1 MQKYSVFSLVKNAFT
16 NHENWEV
23 AWKDPEPKKEYDV
36 IIVGGGGHGLAT
48 AYYLAKEHGITNV
61 AILEKGWIGGG
72 NVGRNTTILRSNYMF
87 DSNAH
92 FYEFGMKLWETLS
105 QELNYN
111 VMYSPRGIINLA
123 HSDAQM
129 NAYARRGNSMRLN
142 GIDAILLGRD
152 DLKKMIPFADF
163 SETCRFPIHGGLMQP
178 RLMQPRGGTA
188 RHDAVAWGYARQAD
202 SMGVDIIQNC
212 EVTGF
217 DVNNGKIE
225 GVQTSR
231 GNIKT
236 KKVGLCVAG
245 STTLLADMLNMR
257 LPIEAHVLQACVSE
271 PVKPLLHNV
280 VTFGAGHFY
289 CSQSDKGE
297 MVMGGDLDGY
307 NSYAQRGNMPM
318 IQHVLTGG
326 LAVFPN
332 FSRLKMLRT
341 WGGIMDM
348 SMDGSPIIDKTHI
361 EGVYLNCGWCYGG
374 FKATPSSG
382 FVFAHTIAQ
391 DQVHE
396 LNSDFNLERFHTG
409 KIIDEKGVGP
419 KPWIG

>member
-105 QELNYN
+105 QELTYN

-163 SETCRFPIHGGLMQP
+163 SETCRFPIHGG
-178 RLMQPRGGTA
+178 LMQPRGGTA

>member
-163 SETCRFPIHGGLMQP
+163 SETCRFPIHGG
-178 RLMQPRGGTA
+178 LMQPRGGTA

-361 EGVYLNCGWCYGG
+361 EGVYLNCGWCFGG

>member
-178 RLMQPRGGTA
+178 RGGTA

-341 WGGIMDM
+341 WGGIVDM

>member
-142 GIDAILLGRD
+142 GIDAVLLGRD

-163 SETCRFPIHGGLMQP
+163 SETCRFPIHGG
-178 RLMQPRGGTA
+178 LMQPRGGTA

>member
-23 AWKDPEPKKEYDV
+23 AWKDPVPKKEYDV

-163 SETCRFPIHGGLMQP
+163 SETCRFPIHGG
-178 RLMQPRGGTA
+178 LMQPRGGTA

>member
-1 MQKYSVFSLVKNAFT
+1 MQKYSVFSLVKNAFS

-163 SETCRFPIHGGLMQP
+163 SETCRFPIHGG
-178 RLMQPRGGTA
+178 LMQPRGGTA

>member
-1 MQKYSVFSLVKNAFT
+1 MQKYSIFSLVKNAFS

-23 AWKDPEPKKEYDV
+23 AWKDPEPKSEYDV
-36 IIVGGGGHGLAT
+36 VIVGGGGHGLAT

-87 DSNAH
+87 DANSH
-92 FYEFGMKLWETLS
+92 FYEFGMKQWETLS

-129 NAYARRGNSMRLN
+129 NAYARRGNAMRLN
-142 GIDAILLGRD
+142 GIDAVLLGRE

-163 SETCRFPIHGGLMQP
+163 SDTCRFPIHGG
-178 RLMQPRGGTA
+178 LMQPRGGTA

-202 SMGVDIIQNC
+202 AMGVDIIQNC

-217 DVNNGKIE
+217 DVQNGKVQ

-231 GNIKT
+231 GNIKA

-271 PVKPLLHNV
+271 PVKPILDQV
-280 VTFGAGHFY
+280 VT
-289 CSQSDKGE
+289 
-297 MVMGGDLDGY
+297 
-307 NSYAQRGNMPM
+307 
-318 IQHVLTGG
+318 
-326 LAVFPN
+326 
-332 FSRLKMLRT
+332 
-341 WGGIMDM
+341 
-348 SMDGSPIIDKTHI
+348 
-361 EGVYLNCGWCYGG
+361 
-374 FKATPSSG
+374 
-382 FVFAHTIAQ
+382 
-391 DQVHE
+391 
-396 LNSDFNLERFHTG
+396 
-409 KIIDEKGVGP
+409 
-419 KPWIG
+419 

>member
-178 RLMQPRGGTA
+178 RGGTA

-280 VTFGAGHFY
+280 GTFGAGHFY
-289 CSQSDKGE
+289 CSQSVKGD

>member
-178 RLMQPRGGTA
+178 RGGTA

-348 SMDGSPIIDKTHI
+348 SMEGSPIIDKTHI

>member
-1 MQKYSVFSLVKNAFT
+1 MNYSGFKIF
-16 NHENWEV
+16 WEGLTGNRGWKK
-23 AWKDPEPKKEYDV
+23 AWREPNPKKEYDV
-36 IIVGGGGHGLAT
+36 IIIGGGGHGLAT

-142 GIDAILLGRD
+142 GIDAILLSRD
-152 DLKKMIPFADF
+152 EIKQMIPFADF

-178 RLMQPRGGTA
+178 RGGTA

-202 SMGVDIIQNC
+202 AMGVDIIQNC

-225 GVQTSR
+225 SVQTSR
-231 GNIKT
+231 GSIKT

-271 PVKPLLHNV
+271 PVKPLLHQV

-361 EGVYLNCGWCYGG
+361 DGVYLNCGWCYGG

-382 FVFAHTIAQ
+382 WVFAHTIAQ
-391 DQVHE
+391 DKVHE

>member
-178 RLMQPRGGTA
+178 RGGTA

-289 CSQSDKGE
+289 CSQSVKGE

>member
-152 DLKKMIPFADF
+152 DLKKIIPFADF
-163 SETCRFPIHGGLMQP
+163 SETCRFPIHGG
-178 RLMQPRGGTA
+178 LMQPRGGTA

>member
-1 MQKYSVFSLVKNAFT
+1 MQIKNSA
-16 NHENWEV
+16 
-23 AWKDPEPKKEYDV
+23 KEYDV

-178 RLMQPRGGTA
+178 RGGTA

-280 VTFGAGHFY
+280 VTFGAG
-289 CSQSDKGE
+289 
-297 MVMGGDLDGY
+297 L
-307 NSYAQRGNMPM
+307 
-318 IQHVLTGG
+318 L
-326 LAVFPN
+326 L
-332 FSRLKMLRT
+332 L
-341 WGGIMDM
+341 
-348 SMDGSPIIDKTHI
+348 
-361 EGVYLNCGWCYGG
+361 
-374 FKATPSSG
+374 
-382 FVFAHTIAQ
+382 
-391 DQVHE
+391 
-396 LNSDFNLERFHTG
+396 
-409 KIIDEKGVGP
+409 
-419 KPWIG
+419 

>member
-142 GIDAILLGRD
+142 GIDAIILGRD

-163 SETCRFPIHGGLMQP
+163 SETCRFPIHGG
-178 RLMQPRGGTA
+178 LMQPRGGTA

>member
-178 RLMQPRGGTA
+178 RGGTA

-212 EVTGF
+212 EVIGF

>member
-1 MQKYSVFSLVKNAFT
+1 MQKYSVFSLVKNDFT

-163 SETCRFPIHGGLMQP
+163 SETCRFPIHGG
-178 RLMQPRGGTA
+178 LMQPRGGTA

>member
-16 NHENWEV
+16 NHQDWEV

-36 IIVGGGGHGLAT
+36 IIIGGGGHGLAT

-142 GIDAILLGRD
+142 GIDAILLSRD
-152 DLKKMIPFADF
+152 EIKQMIPFADF
-163 SETCRFPIHGGLMQP
+163 SETCRFPIHGG
-178 RLMQPRGGTA
+178 LMQPRGGTA

-231 GNIKT
+231 GSIKT

-271 PVKPLLHNV
+271 PVKPLLHQV

-348 SMDGSPIIDKTHI
+348 SMDGSPTIDKTHI
-361 EGVYLNCGWCYGG
+361 DGVYLNCGWCYGG

-382 FVFAHTIAQ
+382 WVFAHTIAQ
-391 DQVHE
+391 DKVHE

>member
-163 SETCRFPIHGGLMQP
+163 SETCRFPIHGG
-178 RLMQPRGGTA
+178 LMQPRGGTA

-374 FKATPSSG
+374 FKANPSSG

>member
-178 RLMQPRGGTA
+178 RGGTA

-307 NSYAQRGNMPM
+307 NSYAQRGNLPTL
-318 IQHVLTGG
+318 QHVLTEGIAMMPF
-326 LAVFPN
+326 L
-332 FSRLKMLRT
+332 SKLKMLRT

-361 EGVYLNCGWCYGG
+361 EGLYLNCGWCYGG
-374 FKATPSSG
+374 FKATPASG
-382 FVFAHTIAQ
+382 WTFAHTIAQ
-391 DQVHE
+391 DKPHR
-396 LNSDFNLERFHTG
+396 LNEGYSLKRFSTG
-409 KIIDEKGVGP
+409 HLIDEKGLGT
-419 KPWIG
+419 KTWIS

>member
-1 MQKYSVFSLVKNAFT
+1 MQKYSIFSLVKNAFS

-23 AWKDPEPKKEYDV
+23 AWKDPEPKSEYDV
-36 IIVGGGGHGLAT
+36 VIVGGGGHGLAT

-87 DSNAH
+87 DANSH
-92 FYEFGMKLWETLS
+92 FYEFGMKQWETLS

-129 NAYARRGNSMRLN
+129 NAYARRGNAMRLN
-142 GIDAILLGRD
+142 GIDAVLLGRE

-163 SETCRFPIHGGLMQP
+163 SDTCRFPIHGG
-178 RLMQPRGGTA
+178 LMQPRGGTA

-202 SMGVDIIQNC
+202 AMGVDIIQNC

-217 DVNNGKIE
+217 DVQNGKVQ

-231 GNIKT
+231 GNIKA

-271 PVKPLLHNV
+271 PVKPILDHV

-361 EGVYLNCGWCYGG
+361 DGLYLNCGWCYGG
-374 FKATPSSG
+374 FKSVPSSG
-382 FVFAHTIAQ
+382 WTFAHTIAQ
-391 DQVHE
+391 DRVHE
-396 LNSDFNLERFHTG
+396 LNEGFSLNRFSQG
-409 KIIDEKGVGP
+409 YLLDEKGLGT
-419 KPWIG
+419 KTWIS

>member
-23 AWKDPEPKKEYDV
+23 AWKDPVPKKEYDV

-87 DSNAH
+87 ESNAH

-163 SETCRFPIHGGLMQP
+163 SETCRFPIHGG
-178 RLMQPRGGTA
+178 LMQPRGGTA

>member
-178 RLMQPRGGTA
+178 RGGTA

-212 EVTGF
+212 EVTAF
-217 DVNNGKIE
+217 DVNNVKIE